1 MGAAPQ
7 EDRARAG
14 LDVYSDAKKPRALE
28 LPDGLR
34 AIGVACSSFQTA
46 LATDDGGLWLM
57 GREPLTR
64 ATWPQPTHY
73 LARLDSGETSPAP
86 AQASAPYILI
96 LLSHVDR

>member
-64 ATWPQPTHY
+64 ATWPQPT
-73 LARLDSGETSPAP
+73 PVKMP
-86 AQASAPYILI
+86 SAPGAGAELQEVADALNAAIEQVPPL
-96 LLSHVDR
+96 